1 MTMISEPIPGTQ
13 PLLVAIPQTSRLSPE
28 IRLATLASV
37 TRDAIQSRC
46 GTGCDDEAAGA
57 SGSAP
62 ADDDSLSVAHRRK
75 LQCAV
80 AEYSQQMRDL
90 GHYPE
95 KVLVAV
101 KSAIRE
107 VAAPVTRKPV
117 LDAMVHDAAQWSIA
131 AYFDT
136 NVDGGTPP

>member
-1 MTMISEPIPGTQ
+1 MTMISEPIPGMQ
-13 PLLVAIPQTSRLSPE
+13 PLLGAIPQTSRLSPK

-37 TRDAIQSRC
+37 TRDAIQSRR
-46 GTGCDDEAAGA
+46 GTGCDDEAASA

-75 LQCAV
+75 LRCAV
-80 AEYSQQMRDL
+80 AEYSRQM
-90 GHYPE
+90 
-95 KVLVAV
+95 VLVAV
-101 KSAIRE
+101 KSAVRE

-117 LDAMVHDAAQWSIA
+117 LDAIVHDAAQWFIA

-136 NVDGGTPP
+136 NIDGGTPP